1 MAACRKPIIKKV
13 TRSTKEVKRKKDQY
27 YQAIKSLTSQYTVS
41 LLCKILGVSRSGY
54 YKWLRRQAHLGCKAI
69 EDQQLKQLIVQCHQQ
84 YKGIYGYYRIVMW
97 LKRKHA
103 LVVNHKRVYRLMKEL
118 NIQAKIRRKRRY
130 FGGREVEKTVSTNV
144 LNRDFNATRPN
155 EKWVTDITYLQFG
168 QQTLYLSVIYDLFN
182 NEVIA
187 YHISERNDLKLV
199 RVTVEKAVKNQKTEG
214 IVLHSD
220 QGIQYT
226 SRQYH
231 ELLQKYKMIPSM
243 SRKGNCLDNACVE
256 NFFSHLKTELMYLH
270 RFREKEEVKA
280 AVDHYITFYN
290 EERYQRKLGNLTPKE
305 YKEKIA

>member
-1 MAACRKPIIKKV
+1 MAACGKPIIKKV

-27 YQAIKSLTSQYTVS
+27 YQAIKSLTSQFTVS

-54 YKWLRRQAHLGCKAI
+54 YKWLRRQAHLGCKAV

-84 YKGIYGYYRIVMW
+84 YKGIYGYYRIQMW
-97 LKRKHA
+97 LKRKHD

-130 FGGREVEKTVSTNV
+130 FGGREVEKTVSMNV
-144 LNRDFNATRPN
+144 LNRDFTASRPN

-226 SRQYH
+226 S
-231 ELLQKYKMIPSM
+231 I
-243 SRKGNCLDNACVE
+243 SRA
-256 NFFSHLKTELMYLH
+256 
-270 RFREKEEVKA
+270 
-280 AVDHYITFYN
+280 
-290 EERYQRKLGNLTPKE
+290 LTKV
-305 YKEKIA
+305 